1 MDTTAQQKQTPPT
14 QQGKTQPVQQPASP
28 ASPGGPASQLGGQPH
43 VPPTPPQTP
52 ISTPHKEFAP
62 VAQPQEFIKPSHP
75 EVVVSPELQERG
87 VEQSKD
93 TEQVQLS
100 AEQKKAGIEA
110 AKEATPIQ
118 TAPSGVV
125 QLPPLPITQ
134 DAALQVRK
142 TRPVADSIRWLAEL
156 VLEQV
161 KRAHQQIRKN

>member
-1 MDTTAQQKQTPPT
+1 MTAQQKQTPLV
-14 QQGKTQPVQQPASP
+14 QQGKTQQVQQPASP
-28 ASPGGPASQLGGQPH
+28 ASPGGPVSQPGGQPH
-43 VPPTPPQTP
+43 IPPAPQMP

-62 VAQPQEFIKPSHP
+62 VAQPQEFIKPSQP
-75 EVVVSPELQERG
+75 EVPVSPELQEHG

-110 AKEATPIQ
+110 AKEATPLQ
-118 TAPSGVV
+118 TEPSGVV
-125 QLPPLPITQ
+125 QLPPLPISQ
-134 DAALQVRK
+134 DAAVQVKK